1 MSKYFSK
8 PKSLGANVKVE
19 VDLSN
24 YATKADFKNGAAV
37 DALDF
42 AKESDF
48 ANLKSDEDKLDIDK
62 LKNIPCNLINLKRKV
77 ETFDVDKLVPVP
89 VDLSKPSDVVKMI
102 LLKKMYIMLRSKA
115 MKMKYQILLT

>member
-1 MSKYFSK
+1 MSKYFPK

-19 VDLSN
+19 LDLSN
-24 YATKADFKNGAAV
+24 YATKADFKNRTVV
-37 DALDF
+37 DTLNF

>member
-19 VDLSN
+19 LDLSN
-24 YATKADFKNGAAV
+24 YATKADFKNEAGV

-48 ANLKSDEDKLDIDK
+48 ANLKSDEDKLNIDK